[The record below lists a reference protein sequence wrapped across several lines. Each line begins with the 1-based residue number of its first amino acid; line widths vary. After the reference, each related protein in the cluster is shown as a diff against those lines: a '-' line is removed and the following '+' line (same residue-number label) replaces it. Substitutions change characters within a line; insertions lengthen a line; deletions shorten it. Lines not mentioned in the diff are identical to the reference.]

1 MEMAGGDFWVRDLGL
16 ADRGLRRI
24 AWAERLMPVCL
35 SIRRRFAEERPLEG
49 VRVAACLHVTKETAV
64 LVETLRAGGAEVT
77 LCGSNP
83 LSTQDDVAAA
93 LASKGVRVYAFRGMS
108 PREYYECIG
117 RALSIEPMIT
127 IDDGADLTSTVH
139 KILHGVV
146 DEGVSWASGVLED
159 PRKTCSGVYGGTEET
174 TTGVIR
180 LQSLESQGLLLYPI
194 IAVNDSPT
202 KRLFDNPIG
211 TGQSVLDGIMRA
223 TGILLAG
230 KRVVVA
236 GYGQVGSGIATRA
249 RGMGCDVIVVEPSP
263 VRALMAAMAGF
274 RVTDM
279 KEAAEIGDI
288 FITATGD
295 INVIRE
301 EHFLKMRNGVI
312 LANAGHYDVEISK
325 RDLARLSIRVEKVS
339 DLITKYVFSDGR
351 ELYLL
356 AEGRLVNLVA
366 AEGHPPEVMDLS
378 FSLQALA
385 VKYLVENR
393 ERLEKK
399 VHILPGEIDDMVA
412 REKLAS
418 MGVKLES
425 LTEEQVR
432 YLREWQLGTS

>member
-1 MEMAGGDFWVRDLGL
+1 MAVGDFWVRDLGI
-16 ADRGLRRI
+16 ADQGLRRI

-49 VRVAACLHVTKETAV
+49 VRIAACLHVTKETAV
-64 LVETLRAGGAEVT
+64 LVETLRAGGAEVA
-77 LCGSNP
+77 LCASNP

-93 LASKGVRVYAFRGMS
+93 LASKGVKVYAIRGMS
-108 PREYYECIG
+108 PQEYYECIG
-117 RALSIEPMIT
+117 WTLKLKPSIT

-139 KILHGVV
+139 KILHGMR
-146 DEGVSWASGVLED
+146 DESVSWATKVLDD
-159 PRKTCSGVYGGTEET
+159 PVGSCSHIYGGTEET
-174 TTGVIR
+174 TTGVTR
-180 LQSLESQGLLLYPI
+180 LRSLEAQGLLLYPI

-236 GYGQVGSGIATRA
+236 GYGQVGSGIAMRA
-249 RGMGCDVIVVEPSP
+249 RGMGCEVIVVEPSP
-263 VRALMAAMAGF
+263 VRALMAAMNGF

-279 KEAAEIGDI
+279 SEAAAIGDI

-301 EHFLKMRNGVI
+301 EHFLKMKSGAI

-325 RDLARLSIRVEKVS
+325 RDLAKLSIRVERVS
-339 DLITKYVFSDGR
+339 DLITKYSLRDGR
-351 ELYLL
+351 EIYLL
-356 AEGRLVNLVA
+356 ADGRLVNLVA

-385 VKYLVENR
+385 VKHLVENR
-393 ERLEKK
+393 GRLERR
-399 VHILPGEIDDMVA
+399 VYLLPQEIDDMVA

-425 LTEEQVR
+425 LTDEQLK
-432 YLREWQLGTS
+432 YLREWQLGTT